1 MKKIFL
7 PYNIAAFTASSTLTV
22 IGEDHN
28 HIANSLRAKIGEH
41 FIVGDTDGH
50 ELSCTIA
57 QITKREVI
65 FSVDAP
71 FIRQNCAS
79 NELILIFA
87 LLKGDKNEEILKRCT
102 EIGVS
107 RFIPIVTHNCVMKVD
122 DKSAAAKQSRWQQI
136 VREASMQSGR
146 QYIPKVEPIM
156 TMAQLCQINLPECRY
171 FGQILSNLPIGDIL
185 PKNIGESAAVCIGPE
200 GDFTTDEE
208 KMLSDSGWIGVACPT
223 NVMRSETAAIYFA
236 SILSFFQNGINK

>member
-1 MKKIFL
+1 MIFL
-7 PYNIAAFTASSTLTV
+7 PYNIAAFTAGSTLTV

-41 FIVGDTDGH
+41 FIVGDNDGH

-57 QITKREVI
+57 QITKREVV

-79 NELILIFA
+79 NELILVFA

-107 RFIPIVTHNCVMKVD
+107 MGTCKALTGSSKTKILLVIRGKFFQEIYIDKHPVPTVSMRENILASHIVTGK
-122 DKSAAAKQSRWQQI
+122 KQQI
-136 VREASMQSGR
+136 
-146 QYIPKVEPIM
+146 
-156 TMAQLCQINLPECRY
+156 L
-171 FGQILSNLPIGDIL
+171 
-185 PKNIGESAAVCIGPE
+185 
-200 GDFTTDEE
+200 
-208 KMLSDSGWIGVACPT
+208 
-223 NVMRSETAAIYFA
+223 
-236 SILSFFQNGINK
+236 